1 MKMHID
7 LIKNKKEKKDKLQ
20 MRKVGLIFHH
30 KMQIVSKFQLRR
42 IQFLM
47 KKKNSNKQKKI

>member
-30 KMQIVSKFQLRR
+30 KMQKVSKFQLRR